1 MPAPPVSL
9 PLPIAEPEGL
19 LDVLLNI
26 SLTGIILFRPLLA
39 ADGETIRDL
48 AYVRLN
54 RAAQQLL
61 QQPEQPTE
69 TFLTLY
75 PNAQPTG
82 VFAFYCAAFRS
93 GRVERHQMLY
103 QHDGLDGYFQLVA
116 QRHSEL
122 LVVSFTDTNEHPRT
136 AVEEALRVSQAH
148 EQKMYES
155 LKTER
160 NLLHAILTQSPVAI
174 GLFQGDD
181 CTVAAANDQLCAMW
195 GYAPAEVVGRP
206 LLEGVPELRGQGFAE
221 LIRQVADTRTPFV
234 GTEVAADVLQNGQ
247 VETRYFNFVYQP
259 LYNADGTVLGIIDIV
274 IDVTEQVLARQR
286 VQELNEELASINE
299 ELRATNE
306 EYLNANAALDHTQQ
320 ALQLLNEEL
329 EARVTRRT
337 QEAQVAL
344 REAEHQREQLQVQQ
358 SLLQQIMGQVPAA
371 IATLNGPEHR
381 YSFFND
387 QYRVLSAGRAQI
399 GLPVAQVLPEVVD
412 QGFIDLLDGVFTM
425 GEAFAGTEMAVLLH
439 DPTTGQPEQRYID
452 FIYQP
457 LFDAQHRVQGV
468 LAFILDVTDRVLARQ
483 QVDTLQAEMLAAA
496 QQRARE
502 RENLYQI
509 FEQTPAVICV
519 LRGSE
524 HRFEY
529 FNSAYQ
535 KLFPGR
541 NMHGRT
547 IAETQPEAVAQGF
560 VELLDQVYQTG
571 ETFFGHAV
579 PLSIEDLE
587 TQEIQTIYFNFTYQA
602 YYEAGQTVGI
612 SVFAY
617 DVTSQVLAR
626 QQRDAQQAEL
636 QRIFE
641 QAPMAIAILRGA
653 ELRVELANSAVGD
666 IWGRSPAEVVGR
678 PYFEAMPETAG
689 QGFEEILAGVLQ
701 TGEPFLITEAPVQLP
716 RQQNREALTS
726 YVNFVFQPL
735 YNAQRQTTGIVAVGI
750 EVTEQVLARQQV
762 QELNNE
768 LQTTNKTLG
777 QTNQRLARINTD
789 LDTFVYTASH
799 DLKAPIAN
807 LEGLLIALR
816 EQLPVEAL
824 QANLVPQLL
833 EMMDGAVSRFQ
844 QTLVHLTDV
853 SQLQPNEAGSE
864 LVDLPTLV
872 EAVHL
877 DLQPLLAAAN
887 TTFTADVDACTTV
900 HFSAKNLRSILYNL
914 LSNAVKYRAY
924 DRSAMVHLRCQR
936 KDEEVV
942 LTVRDNGL
950 GLAQAQQEQLFRMF
964 RRLHSHV
971 EGSGVGLY
979 MVKKIVENAGGTIT
993 VESQPGVGTTF
1004 TVYLPG

>member
-1 MPAPPVSL
+1 MAAYPVSSTL
-9 PLPIAEPEGL
+9 SVSEPEGL
-19 LDVLLNI
+19 LEVLLNV
-26 SLTGIILFRPLLA
+26 SLTGVILFRPLVV
-39 ADGETIRDL
+39 ADGEIIQDL
-48 AYVRLN
+48 AYEHLN
-54 RAAQQLL
+54 PAAQQLL
-61 QQPEQPTE
+61 QLPAQPAE

-75 PNAQPTG
+75 PNARPTG
-82 VFAFYCAAFRS
+82 LFDFYCAAFRS
-93 GRVERHQMLY
+93 GSVERHQVLY
-103 QHDGLDGYFQLVA
+103 QYDGLDGYFHLVA
-116 QRHSEL
+116 QRHGEL

-148 EQKMYES
+148 EQQAYAALEV
-155 LKTER
+155 ER
-160 NLLHAILTQSPVAI
+160 NLLQATLMQAPVAI
-174 GLFQGDD
+174 GVFQGED
-181 CTVAAANDQLCAMW
+181 CTVLAANKLMCGVW
-195 GYAPAEVVGRP
+195 GYAAEEVVGKP
-206 LLEGVPELRGQGFAE
+206 LLVGVPELQGQGFAE
-221 LIRQVADTRTPFV
+221 VIQQVADTQVPFV
-234 GTEVAADVLQNGQ
+234 GTEVGADLLQNGRM
-247 VETRYFNFVYQP
+247 ETRYFNFVYQP
-259 LYNADGTVLGIIDIV
+259 LYDAGNEVIGVIDIA
-274 IDVTEQVLARQR
+274 IDVTEQVLARQK
-286 VQELNEELASINE
+286 VQELNEELQ
-299 ELRATNE
+299 ATNE
-306 EYLNANAALDHTQQ
+306 EYLNANTALDHTQQ

-329 EARVTRRT
+329 ETRVAQRT
-337 QEAQVAL
+337 QEAQAAL
-344 REAEHQREQLQVQQ
+344 RETEHQREQLQVQQ

-371 IATLNGPEHR
+371 IATLSGPEHR

-387 QYRVLSAGRAQI
+387 QYRELSAGRAQI
-399 GLPVAQVLPEVVD
+399 GLPVAQVLPEVAK
-412 QGFIDLLDGVFTM
+412 QGFINLLDNVFAT
-425 GEAFAGTEMAVLLH
+425 GKPFAGTEMTVLLQA
-439 DPTTGQPEQRYID
+439 PTSSQPEQRYID

-457 LFDAQHRVQGV
+457 LFDAQQRVQGV
-468 LAFILDVTDRVLARQ
+468 LAFILDVTDRVLARR

-496 QQRARE
+496 QQQARE
-502 RENLYQI
+502 RENIYQI

-519 LRGSE
+519 LRGPE

-529 FNSAYQ
+529 LNSAYQ
-535 KLFPGR
+535 EFFPGR

-547 IAETQPEAVAQGF
+547 VAETQPEAVAQGF
-560 VELLDQVYQTG
+560 VELLDRVYQTG

-587 TQEIQTIYFNFTYQA
+587 SQEIQTTYFNFTYQA
-602 YYEAGQTVGI
+602 YYEAGQIVGI

-678 PYFEAMPETAG
+678 PYFEAMPEAAG
-689 QGFEEILAGVLQ
+689 QGFEEILAGVLR
-701 TGEPFLITEAPVQLP
+701 TGKPYFMTEAPVQLA
-716 RQQNREALTS
+716 RQQSGEALTS
-726 YVNFVFQPL
+726 YLNFVFQPL
-735 YNAQRQTTGIVAVGI
+735 YNAQRHITGLVAVGV

-762 QELNNE
+762 QELNTE
-768 LQTTNKTLG
+768 LQLANKTLG

-816 EQLPVEAL
+816 EQLPAEAL
-824 QANLVPQLL
+824 HANLVPQLL

-853 SQLQPNEAGSE
+853 SQLQPNEASAE
-864 LVDLPTLV
+864 LVNLPALV
-872 EAVHL
+872 KAVHL
-877 DLQPLLAAAN
+877 DLQPWLAAAN
-887 TTFTADVDACTTV
+887 TTFTADVDACATV

-924 DRSAMVHLRCQR
+924 DRPATVHLRCER
-936 KDEEVV
+936 KAEEVV

-950 GLAQAQQEQLFRMF
+950 GLTPAQQEQLFRMF

-993 VESQPGVGTTF
+993 VESQPNVGTTF